1 MIQNQKIFVLYLKK
15 EQAKVKK
22 VVRSFLILLS
32 IIIMGVG
39 SYIVAKKFYRHHQN
53 QKAFSSVPVLVS
65 AKDGTS
71 ISAGRYNL
79 EYFKKQLNKKYP
91 KLYQAV
97 YTTPKTSYSGADVII
112 PGIRKTVSY
121 DYKKDKD
128 TTSLYMTPQGITMAG
143 KYILITA
150 YDAKH
155 THASIIYVL
164 NKKGKYLKRIILSG
178 KPHLGGITYDPVAK
192 NIWLTGTSQG
202 QAALMS
208 ISLRKIKEYNY
219 QKNHKPITYDHDVTL
234 PTIERASAV
243 TYDDNQ
249 LFVGFFSK
257 DEKGRIVSYPISRI
271 GYFKDTITSDQIK
284 AVTGQ
289 ANWASGAGS
298 AAMDSQIQGIAIYKD
313 WIILSQSYGS
323 KNSKLY
329 FFPASAINNLDE
341 DKADKV
347 VVLPPYLEQ
356 ISVYKGQLLLLFE
369 SSSRAY
375 ARNDIMIVDRILSAN
390 INALLGS

>member
-1 MIQNQKIFVLYLKK
+1 M
-15 EQAKVKK
+15 KK
-22 VVRSFLILLS
+22 VIRILFFLSLIV
-32 IIIMGVG
+32 ITGIG
-39 SYIVAKKFYRHHQN
+39 SYFIVNKVYRHHQN
-53 QKAFSSVPVLVS
+53 QKAFSSAPALVS

-71 ISAGRYNL
+71 ISATRYNL
-79 EYFKKQLNKKYP
+79 EYFKKQLSKKYP

-97 YTTPKTSYSGADVII
+97 YTTPKTSYRGADVVI
-112 PGIRKTVSY
+112 PGVKKTISY
-121 DYKKDKD
+121 DYEKNKD
-128 TTSLYMTPQGITMAG
+128 TSSFYMTPQGVTIAG
-143 KYILITA
+143 NYILITA

-155 THASIIYVL
+155 THASVIYVL
-164 NKKGKYLKRIILSG
+164 NKKGKYLKRIIVAG
-178 KPHLGGITYDPVAK
+178 KPHLGGITYDPIAK

-208 ISLRKIKEYNY
+208 IPLKRIEDYNY
-219 QKNHKPITYDHDVTL
+219 QKSHQPITYDHEITL

-257 DEKGRIVSYPISRI
+257 DEKGRIVAYPISRI

-289 ANWASGAGS
+289 STWASGAGS

-323 KNSKLY
+323 KDSKLY
-329 FFPASAINNLDE
+329 FFPASAIDNLDE
-341 DKADKV
+341 DRADKV
-347 VVLPPYLEQ
+347 VTLPPYLEQ

-369 SSSRAY
+369 SSSREY
-375 ARNDIMIVDRILSAN
+375 ARDDIMIVDRILSAN

>member
-1 MIQNQKIFVLYLKK
+1 MAIGI
-15 EQAKVKK
+15 
-22 VVRSFLILLS
+22 
-32 IIIMGVG
+32 G
-39 SYIVAKKFYRHHQN
+39 SYFVGIKFYNHYQK
-53 QKAFSSVPVLVS
+53 QKAFSSMPTLVKE
-65 AKDGTS
+65 KDGTS
-71 ISAGRYNL
+71 ISPGRYNL

-97 YTTPKTSYSGADVII
+97 YTTPKASYRGADVVV
-112 PGIRKTVSY
+112 PGVRNTITY
-121 DYKKDKD
+121 DYTKRKN
-128 TTSLYMTPQGITMAG
+128 SNSSYMTPQGVTVAG

-150 YDAKH
+150 YDAEH
-155 THASIIYVL
+155 THASVIFVL
-164 NKKGKYLKRIILSG
+164 NKKGKYLKRIIVAG

-192 NIWLTGTSQG
+192 NIWLTGSSQG
-202 QAALMS
+202 QAALIS
-208 ISLRKIKEYNY
+208 ISLKKIETYNY
-219 QKNHKPITYDHDVTL
+219 QKTHKPIVYDHEVTL

-257 DEKGRIVSYPISRI
+257 DEKGRIVAYPISRM

-289 ANWASGAGS
+289 SSWASGAGS

-323 KNSKLY
+323 KDSKLY

-341 DKADKV
+341 DKANKV
-347 VVLPPYLEQ
+347 VTLPPYLEQ

-369 SSSRAY
+369 SSSKAY

>member
-1 MIQNQKIFVLYLKK
+1 MVGI
-15 EQAKVKK
+15 
-22 VVRSFLILLS
+22 
-32 IIIMGVG
+32 G
-39 SYIVAKKFYRHHQN
+39 SYFIVRKFYSHQ
-53 QKAFSSVPVLVS
+53 QKQRAFSSVPTLVS

-79 EYFKKQLNKKYP
+79 EYFKRQLNKKYP

-97 YTTPKTSYSGADVII
+97 YATPKTSYRGADVIV
-112 PGIRKTVSY
+112 PGVRKTVSY
-121 DYKKDKD
+121 DYEKNKN
-128 TTSLYMTPQGITMAG
+128 TTSLYMTPQGVTVAG

-155 THASIIYVL
+155 VHASIIYVL
-164 NKKGKYLKRIILSG
+164 NKKGKYLKRIIVAG

-192 NIWLTGTSQG
+192 NVWVTGTSQG

-208 ISLRKIKEYNY
+208 ISLKKIEDYNY
-219 QKNHKPITYDHDVTL
+219 QRTHKPITYDHEVTL

-257 DEKGRIVSYPISRI
+257 DEKGRIVAYPISRI

-289 ANWASGAGS
+289 STWASGAGS
-298 AAMDSQIQGIAIYKD
+298 AAMDSQIQGVAVYKD

-329 FFPASAINNLDE
+329 FFPASAIDNLDE

-347 VVLPPYLEQ
+347 VTLPPYLEQ

>member
-1 MIQNQKIFVLYLKK
+1 MKKAVKRLLLLGIFVL
-15 EQAKVKK
+15 
-22 VVRSFLILLS
+22 SGI
-32 IIIMGVG
+32 G
-39 SYIVAKKFYRHHQN
+39 SYFLGSKFYHHHQK
-53 QKAFSSVPVLVS
+53 QKAFSSTPTLIK

-71 ISAGRYNL
+71 VSPARYNL

-97 YTTPKTSYSGADVII
+97 YTTPKASYRGADVVV
-112 PGIRKTVSY
+112 PGVRNTITY
-121 DYKKDKD
+121 DYTKRKN
-128 TTSLYMTPQGITMAG
+128 SVSSYMTPQGVTVAG

-150 YDAKH
+150 YDAEH
-155 THASIIYVL
+155 THASVIYVL
-164 NKKGKYLKRIILSG
+164 NKKGKYLKRILVAG

-192 NIWLTGTSQG
+192 NIWLTGSSQG

-208 ISLRKIKEYNY
+208 ISLKKIEDYNY
-219 QKNHKPITYDHDVTL
+219 KKTRKPITYDYEVTL